1 MAIVI
6 GVVQGD
12 ITEADTEAIVNAANN
27 HLWMGAGVAGAIKQA
42 GGEVVEKEAMA
53 KGPIM
58 PGEAVSSTAGKL
70 RFKYV
75 IHGAVMGQDL
85 RTTNVLIR
93 RTTIACL
100 NQAEKLKLESITF
113 PAFGTGVGGFPMTA
127 CANIMIT
134 AVKTFEPL
142 AKSLKR
148 VQFCLFDDVGFG
160 TFKRVL
166 NASQRPEDAS

>member
-1 MAIVI
+1 MTILI
-6 GVVQGD
+6 EVVKGD
-12 ITEADTEAIVNAANN
+12 ITEANTEAIVNAANN
-27 HLWMGAGVAGAIKQA
+27 HLWMGAGVAGAIKRA

-53 KGPIM
+53 KGPVM

-85 RTTNVLIR
+85 HTTNVLIR
-93 RTTIACL
+93 QTTIACL
-100 NQAEKLKLESITF
+100 NQAEKLKLESIAF

-134 AVKTFEPL
+134 AVRTFEPL

-160 TFKRVL
+160 VFKRAL